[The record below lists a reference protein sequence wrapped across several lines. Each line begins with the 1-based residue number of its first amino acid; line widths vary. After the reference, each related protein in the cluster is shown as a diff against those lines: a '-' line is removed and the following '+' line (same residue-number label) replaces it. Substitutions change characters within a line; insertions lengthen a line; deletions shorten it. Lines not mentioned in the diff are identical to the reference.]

1 MPKRRCSL
9 RLRRRGGGG
18 VTSWTIGHNRLN
30 LHEGAEAIGAAKP
43 TRRLEEKS
51 NGKAAW
57 DVLGTGT
64 TSGLA

>member
-1 MPKRRCSL
+1 MPERRGSL

-18 VTSWTIGHNRLN
+18 VTSWTMGQDWLN

-43 TRRLEEKS
+43 TRRLEEES

-64 TSGLA
+64 TSCLA